1 MSRHGH
7 VGRDGDAVHSVT
19 LEVGIDLDPLLL
31 LGGEERLEVV
41 EDVVVSPLKPVERL
55 LTVTEK
61 MAESA
66 RRD

>member
-1 MSRHGH
+1 M
-7 VGRDGDAVHSVT
+7 T
-19 LEVGIDLDPLLL
+19 LEVGIDLNPLLL

-66 RRD
+66 RRN